1 MEPPAITRVA
11 EKMANNPVESPS
23 GYITMGSIN
32 MNKQPIAG
40 LSFIQYLAHQ
50 AKHFRLTPTG
60 EILGME
66 VFKHNARMYHK
77 KYSEPGEDYNNDDPN
92 TGQVVNDTNEA
103 IPAENVNN
111 IAA

>member
-1 MEPPAITRVA
+1 METPAITRVIK
-11 EKMANNPVESPS
+11 KMANNPVENPS

-32 MNKQPIAG
+32 MNKQPVAG

-66 VFKHNARMYHK
+66 VFKHNVK
-77 KYSEPGEDYNNDDPN
+77 FWVLLSISNQKSKY
-92 TGQVVNDTNEA
+92 VA
-103 IPAENVNN
+103 I
-111 IAA
+111 